1 MPRRNRWRLPEPAP
15 TSERHDHALA
25 VVSEIAHAISR
36 ADDPAEAFQFAIDR
50 AAPAVGATL
59 GAVFVLDPG
68 AELMRAA
75 AAHNWPDRWRPWLGE
90 MRVRVGFG
98 PAGEAASERRLIA
111 VPDVF
116 ADPGLEDWQEVARE
130 LGFRAL
136 VSLPLEAGGLVLGA
150 VSFYFTAPGTP
161 DAAAK
166 ALMRTVAD
174 LLAVIAERD
183 ALRTRLRHAQAA
195 LEDEPSVAVIRKSPV
210 EDNEATAE

>member
-1 MPRRNRWRLPEPAP
+1 MPRRNRWRLPEPATQP
-15 TSERHDHALA
+15 PQVDDSLR

-50 AAPAVGATL
+50 AAPAVGATV
-59 GAVFVLDPG
+59 GAVFVLDAG
-68 AELMRAA
+68 AELMRTVAV
-75 AAHNWPDRWRPWLGE
+75 HNWPDRWRPWLGE

-116 ADPGLEDWQEVARE
+116 ADAGLEDWQEVARE

-136 VSLPLEAGGLVLGA
+136 VSLPLEAGGRILGA
-150 VSFYFTAPGTP
+150 VSFYFAAPGTP
-161 DAAAK
+161 DAATN

-183 ALRTRLRHAQAA
+183 ALRTRLRHTEAA
-195 LEDEPSVAVIRKSPV
+195 LEDEHSGAIARRVST
-210 EDNEATAE
+210 EDNQPAAE

>member
-1 MPRRNRWRLPEPAP
+1 MVL
-15 TSERHDHALA
+15 
-25 VVSEIAHAISR
+25 VSEIAHAITR
-36 ADDPAEAFQFAIDR
+36 ADDPREAFQYALDR
-50 AAPAVGATL
+50 ACPAVGATR

-75 AAHNWPDRWRPWLGE
+75 AAHNWPAQWQPWLGD

-98 PAGEAASERRLIA
+98 PSGEAASERRLIA

-116 ADPGLEDWQEVARE
+116 ADPNLEDWQEVARE

-136 VSLPLEAGGLVLGA
+136 VALPLEAAGSVLGA
-150 VSFYFTAPGTP
+150 VTFYFAAPGAP
-161 DAAAK
+161 SASAK

-183 ALRTRLRHAQAA
+183 TLRTRLRRAEAA
-195 LEDEPSVAVIRKSPV
+195 YDDEHPVPSRPKDIAADNRATTGTDSPEDYSGTTE
-210 EDNEATAE
+210 